1 MHMLIGLC
9 SLQSTVETSEFQAA
23 KPDILARAGPEI
35 IERLNAGGKVLED
48 ALKLVCL
55 HWKGLEVEVVEH
67 QKILC
72 SFLVEKC
79 VEFS

>member
-1 MHMLIGLC
+1 M
-9 SLQSTVETSEFQAA
+9 QSTVERPDFQAA

-55 HWKGLEVEVVEH
+55 RRKGLEVEVVVA
-67 QKILC
+67 KKLKFC
-72 SFLVEKC
+72 NA
-79 VEFS
+79 